1 MFATFSVYHFVL
13 FVYFMIK
20 LEGTAHRSPSAGAP
34 TSICFQGPGV
44 RCLKEYIWRSEL
56 STNK

>member
-1 MFATFSVYHFVL
+1 
-13 FVYFMIK
+13 MIK